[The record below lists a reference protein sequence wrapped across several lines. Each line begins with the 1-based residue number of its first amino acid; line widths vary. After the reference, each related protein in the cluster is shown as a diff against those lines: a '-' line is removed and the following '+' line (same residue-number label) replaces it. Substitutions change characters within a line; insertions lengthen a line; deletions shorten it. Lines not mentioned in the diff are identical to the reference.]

1 MKTKRKYYYLFALII
16 IVIIS
21 YLFIPINPVGVY
33 TAKYNVNTID
43 SLIIRKDGY
52 YEQIIYRS
60 TDKKLLY
67 RNTSKWKYDNG
78 RIILYNLY
86 ENDDRE
92 FKDDYDFNCAL
103 EILDVTL
110 ERSFGRVVFRYENGK
125 YLYYKLWF

>member
-1 MKTKRKYYYLFALII
+1 MKAKADAGSTTPKPTSNNRLFLH
-16 IVIIS
+16 
-21 YLFIPINPVGVY
+21 VGY
-33 TAKYNVNTID
+33 TT
-43 SLIIRKDGY
+43 
-52 YEQIIYRS
+52 E
-60 TDKKLLY
+60 LY